1 MSEQVN
7 FNLSQPQEIRN
18 IVYWNEKKG
27 YRAILNGKVIA
38 LRDMETVVGLT
49 EIMPCIKVNFKDLE
63 KFEKALSIDGKAYE
77 ESDLVYPESAFEENN
92 KN

>member
-1 MSEQVN
+1 MSDKLN

-38 LRDMETVVGLT
+38 LRDMETVAGLG
-49 EIMPCIKVNFKDLE
+49 EIMPIIKVNAKDLE
-63 KFEKALSIDGKAYE
+63 KFEKALTVDGKCYE
-77 ESDLVYPESAFEENN
+77 ESDLIYPESAFEENN